1 MAHYPSRSRCKD
13 LYSCS
18 SYSNSRGMPTKI
30 KSGEVI
36 KPPPIPNKPEINP
49 IPIPREIR
57 R

>member
-1 MAHYPSRSRCKD
+1 VEVDAKTCTVVVPTATA
-13 LYSCS
+13 
-18 SYSNSRGMPTKI
+18 GGIPTKI